1 MSTFFLQLKYYDN
14 WYYIFFFNIQRK
26 AGGEIINILKKLPQR
41 ALYLHF
47 LALRKR

>member
-26 AGGEIINILKKLPQR
+26 AGGKIIDILKKR